1 MWRDKMKNEIV
12 GLELPEKQLD
22 LVFENY
28 PEFEEKEEVA
38 SWLTPYLVATTNC
51 QSNDSGVIRLA
62 KKIKNGKTGVA
73 GAQAIY
79 NYGILNWDYRNY
91 SNTML
96 GALNMLKQK
105 LGNCCDHTHAL
116 NALLRAGGYAARY
129 EHVNGKFS
137 SGIEGHV
144 MPSVYLNSA
153 WVRGDTSNN
162 INVPLGTIK
171 SPTNIQL
178 LATYATLPF

>member
-1 MWRDKMKNEIV
+1 MTKEYL
-12 GLELPEKQLD
+12 GLQLPERQLNT
-22 LVFENY
+22 VFENY
-28 PEFEEKEEVA
+28 PQFEEEGAVPG
-38 SWLTPYLVATTNC
+38 WLTPYLVPTTNC

-79 NYGILNWDYRNY
+79 NYGILNWDYKNY
-91 SNTML
+91 SNTKL
-96 GALNMLKQK
+96 GALEMLKK
-105 LGNCCDHTHAL
+105 RLGDCCDHTHAL
-116 NALLRAGGYAARY
+116 NALLRAGGYAARD
-129 EHVNGKFS
+129 EHANAKFS

-144 MPSVYLNSA
+144 MPNVYLNSV
-153 WVRGDTSNN
+153 WVRGDTTNN

-171 SPTNIQL
+171 SPTNIVT